1 MKSLNV
7 MKTMVLTLV
16 LMMICSAASAAQFSL
31 EDFNNDLIVLA
42 GNYSRAADAS
52 GSNIFKTIAVRM
64 MVVVRDLRML
74 AYIIAGFGMIAFTF
88 AAIFNKISW
97 KHFSNIMISLFI
109 LSMMTP
115 LIEMVIF
122 DNDSQHLE
130 FGSVVASGD
139 HEQFMVQGSDVSK
152 QANAKEGETPTSPTT
167 PEDGP
172 ATTPEGEKL
181 EELRPDASLS
191 VGDSPSS
198 IEAELAKPKVA
209 EKELTD
215 KEKRQERNDQIK
227 ALRTM
232 EKNASTP
239 EEKAAL
245 RDQRRALQRENL
257 QQTMKNVQHAANAV
271 KDKVNDAQRI
281 ISTAGGMASTAT
293 AMVKSTKNAVNY
305 GKSGAEKI
313 KNGDVFGGLSTMYG
327 GIDSWGR
334 TMTSGSSIIMSGT
347 SNIINA
353 GQDLGSSYEQSQQNK
368 SDRTNGKS
376 TNSASDILDDS
387 ASFTRD
393 VGNTVTGIGSATVGG
408 AIAAGGQTQGMTGAA
423 TNSFG
428 NLYDEVSHW

>member
-1 MKSLNV
+1 MKSLNI
-7 MKTMVLTLV
+7 MKTMMLTLV
-16 LMMICSAASAAQFSL
+16 LMMVCSAASASQFSL
-31 EDFNNDLIVLA
+31 EDFNNGLIVLA
-42 GNYSRAADAS
+42 GNYSRAADAN
-52 GSNIFKTIAVRM
+52 GGTIFKTIAVRM

-122 DNDSQHLE
+122 DKDSQHLE

-139 HEQFMVQGSDVSK
+139 HDQFMVQGSDVSN
-152 QANAKEGETPTSPTT
+152 QANAKEGETPTSP
-167 PEDGP
+167 EEGS

-181 EELRPDASLS
+181 EELRPDSSLK

-245 RDQRRALQRENL
+245 REQRQSLQRENL

-271 KDKVNDAQRI
+271 KDKVNNVQNVI
-281 ISTAGGMASTAT
+281 GTAAGMASTAT
-293 AMVKSTKNAVNY
+293 AMVKSTKNVIKD
-305 GKSGAEKI
+305 GKTGAQMMKDG
-313 KNGDVFGGLSTMYG
+313 NVLAGLSTMYNSA
-327 GIDSWGR
+327 DSWGR
-334 TMTSGSSIIMSGT
+334 TMTSGTSGLLSGT
-347 SNIINA
+347 SGIINST
-353 GQDLGSSYEQSQQNK
+353 QDTFSSYEQSQQNK
-368 SDRTNGKS
+368 SDRMNGKS
-376 TNSASDILDDS
+376 TNTASGLLDDT
-387 ASFTRD
+387 ASFTSD
-393 VGNTVTGIGSATVGG
+393 VGNTVTGITDSTVGEG
-408 AIAAGGQTQGMTGAA
+408 IRATSHTVGMTQGSSSSYTG
-423 TNSFG
+423 
-428 NLYDEVSHW
+428 LYDELTNW

>member
-1 MKSLNV
+1 MKSLNI
-7 MKTMVLTLV
+7 MKTMMLTLV
-16 LMMICSAASAAQFSL
+16 LMMVCSVASASQFSL
-31 EDFNNDLIVLA
+31 EDFNNGLIVLA
-42 GNYSRAADAS
+42 GNYSRAADAN
-52 GSNIFKTIAVRM
+52 GGTIFKTIAVRM

-122 DNDSQHLE
+122 DKDSQHLE

-139 HEQFMVQGSDVSK
+139 HDQFMVQGSDVSS
-152 QANAKEGETPTSPTT
+152 QANAKEGETPTSP
-167 PEDGP
+167 EEGS

-181 EELRPDASLS
+181 EELRPDSSLK

-245 RDQRRALQRENL
+245 REQRQSLQRENL

-271 KDKVNDAQRI
+271 KDKVNNVQSAI
-281 ISTAGGMASTAT
+281 GTAASMASTAT
-293 AMVKSTKNAVNY
+293 AMVKSTKNVIKD
-305 GKSGAEKI
+305 GKTGAQMMKDG
-313 KNGDVFGGLSTMYG
+313 NVLAGLSTMYNSA
-327 GIDSWGR
+327 DSWGR
-334 TMTSGSSIIMSGT
+334 TMTSGTSGLLSGT
-347 SNIINA
+347 SGLINST
-353 GQDLGSSYEQSQQNK
+353 QDTFSSYEQSQQNK
-368 SDRTNGKS
+368 SDRMNGKS
-376 TNSASDILDDS
+376 TNTASGLLDDT
-387 ASFTRD
+387 ASFTSD
-393 VGNTVTGIGSATVGG
+393 VGNTVTGITDSTVGEG
-408 AIAAGGQTQGMTGAA
+408 IRATGHTVGMTKGSSSSY
-423 TNSFG
+423 TG
-428 NLYDEVSHW
+428 LYDELTNW

>member
-1 MKSLNV
+1 MKSLNI

-31 EDFNNDLIVLA
+31 EDFNNGLIVLA

-152 QANAKEGETPTSPTT
+152 QANAKEGETPTSPTS

-245 RDQRRALQRENL
+245 REQRQSLQRENL
-257 QQTMKNVQHAANAV
+257 QQTMKNVQHAANVV
-271 KDKVNDAQRI
+271 KDKVNNVQNVI
-281 ISTAGGMASTAT
+281 GTAAGMASTAT
-293 AMVKSTKNAVNY
+293 AMVKSTKNVIKD
-305 GKSGAEKI
+305 GKTGAQMMKDG
-313 KNGDVFGGLSTMYG
+313 NVLAGLSTMYSSA
-327 GIDSWGR
+327 DSWGR
-334 TMTSGSSIIMSGT
+334 TMTSGTSGLLSGT
-347 SNIINA
+347 SGLINST
-353 GQDLGSSYEQSQQNK
+353 QDTFSSYEQSQQNK
-368 SDRTNGKS
+368 SDRMNGKS
-376 TNSASDILDDS
+376 TNTASGLLDDT
-387 ASFTRD
+387 ASFTSD
-393 VGNTVTGIGSATVGG
+393 VGNTVTGITDSTVGEG
-408 AIAAGGQTQGMTGAA
+408 IRATNHTVGMTQGSSSSYTG
-423 TNSFG
+423 
-428 NLYDEVSHW
+428 LYDELTNW